1 MSEKAAK
8 SEVPGDFL
16 FENRSLVDFQIG
28 NERKGR
34 QIGGSS
40 WFPNREWAK
49 RPTNRRF
56 QVISYLK
63 IYQWFIFK
71 EGNKRKGRQMG
82 GSRWFPI
89 WKSISGP
96 WSTWKH
102 FLSVSARHEK
112 TWSISARDSAC
123 HEKHENNTGTYRYT
137 VIRECMVYT
146 CTWKDEHVVFGKRHA
161 SQNNFAV
168 LAFIPKSWQA
178 GPDFCFQLVTS
189 RISVIWCFVQ
199 YSRWANFVW

>member
-1 MSEKAAK
+1 MSETTTK
-8 SEVPGDFL
+8 SEVPGDFPIWKST
-16 FENRSLVDFQIG
+16 N
-28 NERKGR
+28 
-34 QIGGSS
+34 GSFS
-40 WFPNREWAK
+40 NREWAK
-49 RPTNRRF
+49 RPPNGRF

-63 IYQWFIFK
+63 IDQWSMIDMKTLSF
-71 EGNKRKGRQMG
+71 GLSSSRKDM
-82 GSRWFPI
+82 
-89 WKSISGP
+89 
-96 WSTWKH
+96 KH
-102 FLSVSARHEK
+102 FCPRLSMSRK
-112 TWSISARDSAC
+112 TR
-123 HEKHENNTGTYRYT
+123 KQYRYT